1 MTINTVKKK
10 KKKNEKRKVTNE
22 NVFIS
27 QHSSGDYMTSFCRDE
42 IATRQIG
49 TDFILLLHGKIN
61 FRPARRDT
69 FPRCIYSQKHI
80 DCH

>member
-1 MTINTVKKK
+1 MTIGTVKKK
-10 KKKNEKRKVTNE
+10 KKKKKKRKVTNG

-49 TDFILLLHGKIN
+49 TDFILRLHGKIN

-80 DCH
+80 DSH